1 MNVGN
6 EVFPCNSLFL
16 ANDSNLAW
24 FPGQFPPVSNCSS
37 SVQHVCPCCTINNF
51 SVMLVVC
58 VWRCYVCIVY
68 SLLFL
73 FLSVEYLTLSTSNT
87 HSFDIFHD
95 TPRVGPG
102 HPSSPL
108 VHLLSHL
115 FPFLLFSFFH
125 WFYLFLLLSI
135 PSLSTRIVSLRFQAG
150 GCRRRPN
157 LGLVCFL
164 FCTLCY
170 LYSLVKMY
178 CGACFVLFG
187 LVFLQCFDT
196 VGWVIWPVKTRPHMT
211 YNVLVGR

>member
-108 VHLLSHL
+108 SIYFLIFSPFYFSLSFIGFTFFFFCPSL
-115 FPFLLFSFFH
+115 PFL
-125 WFYLFLLLSI
+125 
-135 PSLSTRIVSLRFQAG
+135 PE
-150 GCRRRPN
+150 
-157 LGLVCFL
+157 
-164 FCTLCY
+164 
-170 LYSLVKMY
+170 
-178 CGACFVLFG
+178 
-187 LVFLQCFDT
+187 
-196 VGWVIWPVKTRPHMT
+196 
-211 YNVLVGR
+211 